1 MTKYFK
7 LLGVALIAMSMALVS
22 CDSTEEN
29 PTDDQQ
35 QDQNDNNGGN
45 GGNEGGGNEG
55 GGNTPDPNTP
65 SVPTATA
72 GTVAVTFGTDTWT
85 AAEMLAGY
93 LQEYN
98 AVVLNAYSL
107 VNENG
112 QYEFPLMEITSYVPA
127 SLTGAINSGEFDVAS
142 QSYAGGEL
150 LNFYYYHETLLY
162 VDQNQNGQ
170 VDQGESTFGDYW
182 AKNATITVSA
192 LDLTNM
198 TMTATGAAVMFEALP
213 VLNGQVAIGASNRI
227 GLSFNANAID
237 IQVAKG
243 GVFPKTA
250 KAENLSVARR

>member
-35 QDQNDNNGGN
+35 QDQTDPGTNPPDDPGTGD
-45 GGNEGGGNEG
+45 
-55 GGNTPDPNTP
+55 GNTPDPNTP
-65 SVPTATA
+65 SVPTTTA
-72 GTVAVTFGTDTWT
+72 GNIAVTFGTDTWT

-213 VLNGQVAIGASNRI
+213 VLNGQIAIGASNRI
-227 GLSFNANAID
+227 GLSFNANTID